1 MTVGE
6 AIKEQKDFIARKYHI
21 FRSPNARLKESMKVL
36 TKAYSDLWEYL
47 EHEHGD
53 IINTE
58 IRKNY
63 IPKLLVEEILEE
75 CKKQKEENKD
85 RVRDIFY
92 QGCIYTCEAILKK
105 ESK

>member
-6 AIKEQKDFIARKYHI
+6 AIKEQEDFVARKYHI

-53 IINTE
+53 ILNE
-58 IRKNY
+58 F
-63 IPKLLVEEILEE
+63 LM
-75 CKKQKEENKD
+75 KEE
-85 RVRDIFY
+85 
-92 QGCIYTCEAILKK
+92 
-105 ESK
+105 